1 MDIVAN
7 EPVQLNSEELEL
19 VVDMLDREQARLHF
33 EMRHTDKRAYR
44 EEMKHRLVVVESLL
58 GRLRK
63 N

>member
-7 EPVQLNSEELEL
+7 EPLHLNSEELEI
-19 VVDMLDREQARLHF
+19 VVDMLDREQARLHY
-33 EMRHTDKRAYR
+33 ETRHTDKRAFR
-44 EEMKHRLVVVESLL
+44 EEMKHRLAIVEGLL